1 MLRPALLSLA
11 LLATLAGCSKS
22 EPPKATK
29 EPFAA
34 ASAALT
40 DAVLLPAYT
49 RWTDSDRQLA
59 DSARAFCAGEQ
70 DLAAARQA
78 YLAAHGAWAALQ
90 PLAVGP
96 LSEGNL
102 AWQVQF
108 WPDKK
113 NLVARQVNAL
123 LASKPQLQQADLEKA
138 SVVVQGLT
146 AYEYLLFDQSIDL
159 TDLEQKRRYCPL
171 LLAVGTHQQALSA
184 KVLGAWLGEQGLA
197 SQLKS
202 FPNSRYAEGREALGE
217 LLRIHVGALDG
228 LKKKLGTPLARGTKA
243 LPQPYQAEA
252 WRSGASLASL
262 DASLASA
269 EALWRGPA
277 GDGHGSGVRSL
288 LGAEQADLATRIDA
302 AYAESRQRIAALGQP
317 LTVLLADEAGRASL
331 NQLYDSLDNL
341 HRLHE
346 GELAKALGIQLGF
359 NAHDGD

>member
-11 LLATLAGCSKS
+11 ALTVLAGCSNG
-22 EPPKATK
+22 EPPQPKV

-34 ASAALT
+34 ASAALA

-78 YLAAHGAWAALQ
+78 YLDAHGSWAALQ

-96 LSEGNL
+96 LAEGNL

-123 LASKPQLQQADLEKA
+123 LDRVPQLRQADLEKA

-146 AYEYLLFDQSIDL
+146 AYEYLLFDEGIDL
-159 TDLEQKRRYCPL
+159 ADLEQKRRYCPL
-171 LLAVGTHQQALSA
+171 LVTIGSHQQALA
-184 KVLGAWLGEQGLA
+184 TGVLAGWLGEQGLA
-197 SQLKS
+197 AQLKK
-202 FPNSRYAEGREALGE
+202 FPNARYAEGREAVAE
-217 LLRIHVGALDG
+217 LLRTQVGALDG
-228 LKKKLGTPLARGTKA
+228 LKRKLNTPLPLGGKP
-243 LPQPYQAEA
+243 PQPYQAEA
-252 WRSGASLASL
+252 WRSGASLAL
-262 DASLASA
+262 IDASLASA
-269 EALWRGPA
+269 EALWREGLR
-277 GDGHGSGVRSL
+277 GL
-288 LGAEQADLATRIDA
+288 LGKEQADLATRIDA
-302 AYAESRQRIAALGQP
+302 GYAETRQRLKALGRP
-317 LTVLLADEAGRASL
+317 LDALLADEAGRAAL
-331 NQLYDSLDNL
+331 GQLYDSLNAL

-346 GELAKALGIQLGF
+346 GELAKALDIQLGF